1 MDHELGDGHEPSI
14 ELEHVGLRLLH
25 PASSQH
31 IRHVPEEGC
40 HRRLIRRDDRE
51 NVIRCWHCQCWCC
64 QCCCC
69 WLLRLAVIIGHSW
82 LGCNWLIVGLLG
94 GVMLGRLQRLE
105 CTALECC
112 TLRQFH
118 WVPKATFLARVVVST
133 PSVHDPRGD
142 ALAKDEPTRQEL
154 CLCYATKA
162 LDDVLV
168 ADVVKL
174 LEVDIQEAVPRCLA
188 IKPAVDMVLGR

>member
-1 MDHELGDGHEPSI
+1 MDHELGDGHKPSI
-14 ELEHVGLRLLH
+14 ELEHGGLRLLH

-40 HRRLIRRDDRE
+40 HGRLVCGDDRE
-51 NVIRCWHCQCWCC
+51 NVIWCWHC

-69 WLLRLAVIIGHSW
+69 WLLRLAVIIRHSW

-94 GVMLGRLQRLE
+94 GVMLRRLRRLE

-112 TLRQFH
+112 TLCQFH

-133 PSVHDPRGD
+133 PSVHGPRSD
-142 ALAKDEPTRQEL
+142 ALAKREPARQEL
-154 CLCYATKA
+154 RFRDSAEA

-168 ADVVKL
+168 TEVVEL

-188 IKPAVDMVLGR
+188 IEPAVDMVLGR

>member
-14 ELEHVGLRLLH
+14 ELEHGGLRLLH

-40 HRRLIRRDDRE
+40 HRCFVRRDDRE
-51 NVIRCWHCQCWCC
+51 DVIRCWHCQCWWWW
-64 QCCCC
+64 CCCC

-94 GVMLGRLQRLE
+94 
-105 CTALECC
+105 ALECC

-118 WVPKATFLARVVVST
+118 WVPKATFPARVVVST
-133 PSVHDPRGD
+133 PSVHGPRSD
-142 ALAKDEPTRQEL
+142 ALAKRESARQEL
-154 CLCYATKA
+154 RFRDSAEA

-168 ADVVKL
+168 AEVVES

>member
-1 MDHELGDGHEPSI
+1 MDHELGDGHKPSI
-14 ELEHVGLRLLH
+14 ELEHGGLRLLH

-40 HRRLIRRDDRE
+40 HGRLIRRDDRE
-51 NVIRCWHCQCWCC
+51 NVIWCWHCQCWCC

-82 LGCNWLIVGLLG
+82 LGCNLLIVGLLG
-94 GVMLGRLQRLE
+94 GVMLGRLRRLE

-118 WVPKATFLARVVVST
+118 WVPKATFLACVVVLT
-133 PSVHDPRGD
+133 PSVHGPRSD
-142 ALAKDEPTRQEL
+142 ALAKRESARQEL
-154 CLCYATKA
+154 RFRDSAEA

-168 ADVVKL
+168 AEVVES

-188 IKPAVDMVLGR
+188 IKPAVDMVLVR

>member
-1 MDHELGDGHEPSI
+1 MDHELGNGHEPSI
-14 ELEHVGLRLLH
+14 ELEHGGLRLLH

-31 IRHVPEEGC
+31 IRHVPEERC
-40 HRRLIRRDDRE
+40 HRRFD
-51 NVIRCWHCQCWCC
+51 VIRCWHCQCWWWWW
-64 QCCCC
+64 CCCC

-94 GVMLGRLQRLE
+94 GVMLGRLRRLE

-118 WVPKATFLARVVVST
+118 WVPKATFPARVVVST
-133 PSVHDPRGD
+133 PSVHGPRSD
-142 ALAKDEPTRQEL
+142 ALAKGESARQEL
-154 CLCYATKA
+154 CLCYTTEA

-168 ADVVKL
+168 AEVVKL
-174 LEVDIQEAVPRCLA
+174 LEVDIQETVPRCLA
-188 IKPAVDMVLGR
+188 IEPAVDMVLGR